1 MIAFVDTSAWFALL
15 DADDQHHA
23 AARKAWLA
31 ALKATD
37 TLVTSNYVLVETV
50 ALVQHRLGI
59 DAVRVLWRDLL
70 PMVEV
75 EWVTVEEHA
84 AAMAALVAAGRR
96 GLSLVDC
103 TSFQVMQRVAIED
116 VLGFDR
122 HFEEQGFHQLG

>member
-1 MIAFVDTSAWFALL
+1 
-15 DADDQHHA
+15 
-23 AARKAWLA
+23 
-31 ALKATD
+31 
-37 TLVTSNYVLVETV
+37 LVETV

-59 DAVRVLWRDLL
+59 EAVRALWRDLL
-70 PMVEV
+70 PPVEV

-103 TSFQVMQRVAIED
+103 TSFEIMQRMAIED
-116 VLGFDR
+116 VLAFDR

>member
-15 DADDQHHA
+15 DADDKHHA

-31 ALKATD
+31 ALKTTD
-37 TLVTSNYVLVETV
+37 TLVTSNYVMVETV
-50 ALVQHRLGI
+50 ALVQRRLGI
-59 DAVRVLWRDLL
+59 GAVRVLWRDLL
-70 PMVEV
+70 PTVEV

-84 AAMAALVAAGRR
+84 AAMAALVAAGKR

-103 TSFQVMQRVAIED
+103 TSFQVMQRMAIED
-116 VLGFDR
+116 VLAFDR